1 MSKRKETVTRVVDGD
16 TFRTASRKHSVRLAN
31 VDAPEKGK
39 PGSAKATQALRNL
52 IQGQQVQI
60 DTVARDS
67 YGRSVANV
75 KADGKS
81 VNRAM
86 NQKLKK

>member
-31 VDAPEKGK
+31 VDAPERGK
-39 PGSAKATQALRNL
+39 PGSAKVTQALRNL
-52 IQGQQVQI
+52 IQGQKVQI

-67 YGRSVANV
+67 YGRTVANV